1 MEFRHLNHL
10 VALAEERHFARAA
23 LRVHLSQPAFSRS
36 IQALERQAGL
46 RLFDRDGGDVRPT
59 AAGAFLIERARRLL
73 FDARC
78 VDRDLAL
85 YRNGALGDTAFGV
98 GPFPAATLLQQVL
111 PALRRA
117 HPQVGLRVEV
127 GNWVQL
133 LDRLRKEDIEFFIAD
148 ARSMSGD
155 RTLDVHPLVRQKGG
169 FYVRQGHPLAPGDY
183 ELAQV
188 WACGVA
194 TTRLPTEVKVLLA
207 RLMGVPPDALAAP
220 ALECDDV
227 HTLIALALATDTV
240 LVSSDAAVQ
249 SACKAR
255 ELRRIQVKG
264 FPDTYIEMG
273 IISLHKRTASPMAQH
288 VIRAF
293 QQVVA

>member
-1 MEFRHLNHL
+1 MELRHLNHL
-10 VALAEERHFARAA
+10 IALADERHFARAA

-36 IQALERQAGL
+36 IQTLERQAGL
-46 RLFDRDGGDVRPT
+46 RLFDREGGDVRPT
-59 AAGAFLIERARRLL
+59 AAGDFLIDRARRLL

-85 YRNGALGDTAFGV
+85 YRNRELGDTAFGV

-117 HPQVGLRVEV
+117 HPHVSLRVEV

-133 LDRLRKEDIEFFIAD
+133 LERLRKEDIEFFIAD

-155 RTLDVHPLVRQKGG
+155 RTLDVQPLVRQQGR
-169 FYVRQGHPLAPGDY
+169 FYVRQGHPLASGDCD
-183 ELAQV
+183 LAQV
-188 WACGVA
+188 WAFGVA
-194 TTRLPTEVKVLLA
+194 TTRLPAEVKRMLTSLIGAGQDVLA
-207 RLMGVPPDALAAP
+207 SP

-227 HTLIALALATDTV
+227 RTLIALTLATDTV
-240 LVSSDAAVQ
+240 LVASDAAVQ
-249 SACKAR
+249 S
-255 ELRRIQVKG
+255 ELAAGTLRPIVVEG

-288 VIRAF
+288 IIQVF
-293 QQVVA
+293 QQQVP

>member
-10 VALAEERHFARAA
+10 IALADERHFARAA

-36 IQALERQAGL
+36 IQTLERRAGL
-46 RLFDRDGGDVRPT
+46 QLFEREGGDVRPT

-85 YRNGALGDTAFGV
+85 YRNRELGDTAFGV

-111 PALRRA
+111 PPLRQA
-117 HPQVGLRVEV
+117 HPRVGLRVEV

-133 LDRLRKEDIEFFIAD
+133 LERLRKEDIEFFIAD
-148 ARSMSGD
+148 TRSFTGD
-155 RTLDVHPLVRQKGG
+155 QTLDIRPLARLKGG
-169 FYVRQGHPLAPGDY
+169 FYVRQGHPLATGPHAFAKLWGY
-183 ELAQV
+183 GA
-188 WACGVA
+188 A
-194 TTRLPTEVKVLLA
+194 TTRLPNEVKAMLGPQW
-207 RLMGVPPDALAAP
+207 GVAPDALASP
-220 ALECDDV
+220 SLECDDV

-240 LVSSDAAVQ
+240 LVACDAAVQ
-249 SACKAR
+249 S
-255 ELRRIQVKG
+255 ELAAGTLRPIEVTS

-273 IISLHKRTASPMAQH
+273 IIRLHKRTVSPMAQH
-288 VIRAF
+288 IILAF
-293 QQVVA
+293 QQLVA